1 MSAGSAS
8 VLLVSGNHHHSGGSG
23 DGHPQ
28 TEAISPILP
37 RGTLD
42 TWVTMAPAPSTS
54 SASGANAASQLN
66 ADSFVPADMLVAAGG
81 KSVLGCTNR
90 FKNVKK

>member
-1 MSAGSAS
+1 MRLNSELDAAVNAGSTS
-8 VLLVSGNHHHSGGSG
+8 VLLVSGTHHHSGGSG

-42 TWVTMAPAPSTS
+42 TWVSIAPPPSTS
-54 SASGANAASQLN
+54 SAGGGNAASQL
-66 ADSFVPADMLVAAGG
+66 AVDGFSTDMLVTAAG
-81 KSVLGCTNR
+81 KSR
-90 FKNVKK
+90 